1 MGIHTYMYRASI
13 EISFPLTKKK
23 KINKK
28 REKKFKTLLRLKN
41 TNTNNFYVLLSLF
54 ETSRAKA
61 ALGVFV
67 RALYVYLC
75 IKYLIFIYVYQ
86 MHTC

>member
-1 MGIHTYMYRASI
+1 MYCCCH
-13 EISFPLTKKK
+13 
-23 KINKK
+23 
-28 REKKFKTLLRLKN
+28 
-41 TNTNNFYVLLSLF
+41 F
-54 ETSRAKA
+54 ETSQAKT